1 MRQRFEHGWLK
12 TIDKRIAKLHI
23 QMMKVNQRLSITLNH
38 RRWKPSWMWSYGIYN
53 CIWPGSVR
61 EAVKHAIDIGYRHV
75 DCAHVY
81 GNEAEVGDAI
91 QAKLDDGTIK
101 DKKEIRIW
109 IYFC

>member
-1 MRQRFEHGWLK
+1 MSADILK
-12 TIDKRIAKLHI
+12 YIELPSGAKYPVIGLGTFTIFTA
-23 QMMKVNQRLSITLNH
+23 T
-38 RRWKPSWMWSYGIYN
+38 GE
-53 CIWPGSVR
+53 PGSVR

-101 DKKEIRIW
+101 DKKEIFITAKVKFSRFFFSR
-109 IYFC
+109 YQDS

>member
-1 MRQRFEHGWLK
+1 MLQGE
-12 TIDKRIAKLHI
+12 
-23 QMMKVNQRLSITLNH
+23 
-38 RRWKPSWMWSYGIYN
+38 
-53 CIWPGSVR
+53 PGSVR

-101 DKKEIRIW
+101 DKKEIFITTKVKFSRFFFSQDFKILRSENHVV
-109 IYFC
+109 IIIVHLLSDK

>member
-1 MRQRFEHGWLK
+1 MLQGE
-12 TIDKRIAKLHI
+12 
-23 QMMKVNQRLSITLNH
+23 
-38 RRWKPSWMWSYGIYN
+38 
-53 CIWPGSVR
+53 PGSVR

-101 DKKEIRIW
+101 DKKEIFITAKVKFSRFFFLKISR
-109 IYFC
+109 FLDLKTTLS